1 MPRRTDPTR
10 HYIGTMP
17 TLPSDA
23 WGFIAPRRDRPERLA
38 LYSRAGL
45 LRTTFANGQTV
56 TDAARLIVSTYPGA
70 SAGPETVTGYATVWN
85 IPAE

>member
-1 MPRRTDPTR
+1 MPRRTDPAR
-10 HYIGTMP
+10 HYIGALP

-38 LYSRAGL
+38 LYSRAGA
-45 LRTTFANGQTV
+45 LRNTFANGQTV
-56 TDAARLIVSTYPGA
+56 TDAVLLIVSAYPGA
-70 SAGPETVTGYATVWN
+70 SVGPETITGCAPVWD